1 MQPSCNGRSCQ
12 RRHAKPLL
20 KNNLVFGLI
29 AGLMLGLSLAFLLEL
44 MHRKVRCLEDL
55 EREFDVP
62 VMAQVGF
69 HERLLDK
76 DVNIGRIAERK
87 THA

>member
-1 MQPSCNGRSCQ
+1 
-12 RRHAKPLL
+12 
-20 KNNLVFGLI
+20 
-29 AGLMLGLSLAFLLEL
+29 LSGGSGA
-44 MHRKVRCLEDL
+44 
-55 EREFDVP
+55 EFDVP